1 MAKRSSFRKQRE
13 SVQLSIIFCVK
24 LVFHAESFIQR
35 AGLERLGRDP
45 YLCRILSRREAVRLQ
60 SDHRFGR
67 RAAQLDPFS
76 SSRRMGFPNLC
87 LEWGLFFFLGG
98 AAQQFYMTRGVL
110 PLAAAPA
117 GRQVGARAGDL
128 DRGRVRSARHSILDR
143 AAFLGNA
150 SYSSYLIHFPLQLMI
165 VIFMDAAGIDRE
177 WMMSTPALLAF
188 LALVIGCS
196 LVV

>member
-1 MAKRSSFRKQRE
+1 
-13 SVQLSIIFCVK
+13 
-24 LVFHAESFIQR
+24 
-35 AGLERLGRDP
+35 
-45 YLCRILSRREAVRLQ
+45 
-60 SDHRFGR
+60 
-67 RAAQLDPFS
+67 
-76 SSRRMGFPNLC
+76 MGFPNPC
-87 LEWGLFFFLGG
+87 FECGLFFFLGG
-98 AAQQFYMTRGVL
+98 AAQRFYMTRGVL

-117 GRQVGARAGDL
+117 VGVAALLASRLIVMGVKWALVLAISTVVVFARL
-128 DRGRVRSARHSILDR
+128 QHSILDR

-165 VIFMDAAGIDRE
+165 VIFMDAVGIDRE